1 MAIKGNPADTI
12 GIRRI
17 LTQVPVRKPNRQ
29 EFVRAHPEPQF
40 KAPMAILELKAE
52 METYVVIP
60 EVAVAIPGETKLVTI
75 TTAINRQGNVFL
87 WPVPLPNPDVR
98 EMAWHTT
105 ARAAVDRAEN
115 KWVKVVANMSA
126 GFYDIWEA
134 EVEIADPTWTEHEFC
149 ELLEI
154 AFGNGRL
161 IDRQDHPVLKQ
172 LLGRA

>member
-1 MAIKGNPADTI
+1 MSAPKITDKERLAFKYEQPMANPSGEVDCGPNDKQENYRMTNQDSDDKPEAKFKSNDQPPLNPFDPARLAIKGNPADTI

-75 TTAINRQGNVFL
+75 TTAINRQGNVFYG
-87 WPVPLPNPDVR
+87 PCR
-98 EMAWHTT
+98 
-105 ARAAVDRAEN
+105 
-115 KWVKVVANMSA
+115 S
-126 GFYDIWEA
+126 
-134 EVEIADPTWTEHEFC
+134 
-149 ELLEI
+149 
-154 AFGNGRL
+154 
-161 IDRQDHPVLKQ
+161 
-172 LLGRA
+172 